1 MHIYRS
7 LKPALAIPDMTI
19 TEMVLAGLGTDPRRI
34 VIRDGAT
41 GQGLDAAG
49 FRDRIQCLGGGLA
62 ARGYGAGQVTAIM
75 APNSPDYA
83 VAFHAPLYAGGTSTT
98 VNPSYTA
105 NELRHQLT
113 DSRATLLITTPA
125 FLATAREA
133 SVGTGVR
140 QIALI
145 GGASDG
151 LAGLDDLMGTPLT
164 AQAPVDLA
172 THIAALPY
180 SSGTTGLSKG
190 VMLTHRNLVANV
202 LQAIDVLGL
211 TEADRTLGILPY
223 FHIYG
228 LQVIMNAYLA
238 CGATQTTLPRFD
250 LETVL
255 RILAEERIGRFFVAP
270 PVVLAFAK
278 HPMIDQFD
286 LSALHTVFCAAAPLG
301 ADLSNACAA
310 RLGCDVVQGY
320 GMTELSPLTHGTFRG
335 TPGRPGSVGQLV
347 TMTEGRILDTETG
360 EDLGAGKVG
369 EVLVTGPQVMAGY
382 LNNEKATAATVD
394 ADGWLHTGDLGYM
407 DADGYL
413 FIVDRVKELIKY
425 KGFQVAPAELEA
437 LLVTHPGIADA
448 AVVGRPDDEAGEVPV
463 AHVVRRSDST
473 VTEAEVIAFVAD
485 KVATYKRLAGVTFT
499 DTIPKS
505 PSGKI
510 LRRLLKTAS

>member
-7 LKPALAIPDMTI
+7 PKPALVIPQMTI
-19 TEMVLAGLGTDPRRI
+19 TDLVLAGLGPDPHRV

-41 GQGLDAAG
+41 GHCINAAD
-49 FRDRIQCLGGGLA
+49 FRDRIQRLAGGLTV
-62 ARGYGAGQVTAIM
+62 RGHGAGHVTAIM

-113 DSRATLLITTPA
+113 DSRATLLITAPS
-125 FLATAREA
+125 FLAVAREA
-133 SVGTGVR
+133 ADGTGVR

-151 LAGLDDLMGTPLT
+151 LPGIDDLMGAPLA
-164 AQAPVDLA
+164 AQVPVDLA
-172 THIAALPY
+172 VHVAALPY

-202 LQAIDVLGL
+202 VQCTDMLDL

-238 CGATQTTLPRFD
+238 SGATQTTLPRFD
-250 LETVL
+250 LEAVL
-255 RILAEERIGRFFVAP
+255 RILSEERIGRFYVAP

-278 HPMIDQFD
+278 HPMVDQFD
-286 LSALHTVFCAAAPLG
+286 LSALHTIFSAAAPLG
-301 ADLSNACAA
+301 AELSNACAT
-310 RLGCDVVQGY
+310 RLGCEVVQGY
-320 GMTELSPLTHGTFRG
+320 GMTELSPVTHGTFRG
-335 TPGRPGSVGQLV
+335 NGRPGSVGQLV
-347 TMTEGRILDTETG
+347 ALTEGRIVDIETG
-360 EDLGAGKVG
+360 ADLDVGKVG
-369 EVLVTGPQVMAGY
+369 EVLVAGPQVMAGY
-382 LNNEKATAATVD
+382 LNNEKATSATVD

-463 AHVVRRSDST
+463 AHVVRRGESA
-473 VTEAEVIAFVAD
+473 VTEAEVIAFVAA
-485 KVATYKRLAGVTFT
+485 KVATYKRLAAVRFT

-510 LRRLLKTAS
+510 LRRLLKAAS